1 MNNYFTHD
9 SNARNADNI
18 LALRMRLGAEGYGI
32 YFMILERLREEPDY
46 TSVKDYNMLAFDFR
60 VGSDKVKSVVED
72 FGLFHFTEDGER
84 FYSDS
89 FLRRMQ
95 VKDEKIEKAKASATY
110 KWGESNAMKRSERL
124 SLARAKATHSK
135 EEWEE
140 LKTFFGHCVIC
151 GKSAEE
157 VKLVKDHIIPIYQG
171 GSDGIDNLQ
180 PLCQSCNARKGSD
193 STDHRITY
201 CLQKGIE
208 MPAKWLRNA
217 CETPAKRLRNAC
229 ETPAIKGKESK
240 ENSTSDEVEKKKP
253 AASAATTEERKEQF
267 RKSLV
272 PFVEQYG
279 REMIREFFDYW
290 SELTP
295 SRAKMRYELER
306 TWETPR
312 RLATWSR
319 RREEKSC
326 AKREGNDNY
335 GLRKDAETIGRT
347 ERRSTTL

>member
-95 VKDEKIEKAKASATY
+95 VKDEKSEKAKASATY

-180 PLCQSCNARKGSD
+180 PLCQSCNARKGPD

-201 CLQKGIE
+201 CLQRGIE

-217 CETPAKRLRNAC
+217 CETPA
-229 ETPAIKGKESK
+229 IKGKKSK

-272 PFVEQYG
+272 PFVDQYG
-279 REMIREFFDYW
+279 REMIREFFHYW

-319 RREEKSC
+319 RKEEKSC

>member
-180 PLCQSCNARKGSD
+180 PLCQSCNARKGPD

-319 RREEKSC
+319 RKEEKSC

>member
-95 VKDEKIEKAKASATY
+95 VKDEKSKKAKASATY

-124 SLARAKATHSK
+124 SLARAKATHSD

-180 PLCQSCNARKGSD
+180 PLCQSCNARKGPD

-229 ETPAIKGKESK
+229 ETPAIKGKKSK
-240 ENSTSDEVEKKKP
+240 ENSTSNEVEKKKP
-253 AASAATTEERKEQF
+253 AASAATTEERKELF

-272 PFVEQYG
+272 PFVDQYG

-290 SELTP
+290 TEKTQSG
-295 SRAKMRYELER
+295 AKMRYELER

-319 RREEKSC
+319 RKEEKSF

>member
-95 VKDEKIEKAKASATY
+95 VKDEKSEKAKASASKRWEKMRTQCD
-110 KWGESNAMKRSERL
+110 GNANAL
-124 SLARAKATHSK
+124 QTQ
-135 EEWEE
+135 
-140 LKTFFGHCVIC
+140 C
-151 GKSAEE
+151 
-157 VKLVKDHIIPIYQG
+157 
-171 GSDGIDNLQ
+171 DGN
-180 PLCQSCNARKGSD
+180 
-193 STDHRITY
+193 
-201 CLQKGIE
+201 
-208 MPAKWLRNA
+208 
-217 CETPAKRLRNAC
+217 
-229 ETPAIKGKESK
+229 AIKGKKSK

-272 PFVEQYG
+272 PFVDQYG

-319 RREEKSC
+319 RDEEKSC

>member
-180 PLCQSCNARKGSD
+180 PLCQSCNARKGPD

>member
-72 FGLFHFTEDGER
+72 FGLFHFTENGER

-95 VKDEKIEKAKASATY
+95 VKDEMSKKAKASATY

-124 SLARAKATHSK
+124 SLARAKATHSE

-140 LKTFFGHCVIC
+140 LKTFFGHCVLC

-180 PLCQSCNARKGSD
+180 PLCQSCNARKGPD

-201 CLQKGIE
+201 CLQKGLE

-217 CETPAKRLRNAC
+217 CETPAKCLRNAC
-229 ETPAIKGKESK
+229 ETPAIKGKKSK
-240 ENSTSDEVEKKKP
+240 ENSTSNEVEKKKP
-253 AASAATTEERKEQF
+253 AASAATTEERKELF

-272 PFVEQYG
+272 PFVDQYG

-290 SELTP
+290 TEKTRSG
-295 SRAKMRYELER
+295 AKMRYELER

-319 RREEKSC
+319 RKEEKSC

>member
-180 PLCQSCNARKGSD
+180 PLCQSCNARKGPD

-229 ETPAIKGKESK
+229 ETPAKRLRNACYKRKGK
-240 ENSTSDEVEKKKP
+240 
-253 AASAATTEERKEQF
+253 
-267 RKSLV
+267 
-272 PFVEQYG
+272 
-279 REMIREFFDYW
+279 
-290 SELTP
+290 
-295 SRAKMRYELER
+295 
-306 TWETPR
+306 
-312 RLATWSR
+312 
-319 RREEKSC
+319 
-326 AKREGNDNY
+326 
-335 GLRKDAETIGRT
+335 
-347 ERRSTTL
+347 